1 MYIGAE
7 IKNEHMSEGWRRGK
21 NETAEAQAGGRNQV
35 TNPTSRHRRRC
46 PRGRSVVS
54 VVART
59 FGLLLLLSPYPPPP
73 PSLPSACR
81 SRPVRQCFWT
91 SFLSVCIGSRRAANI
106 ERGDERKRSPGV
118 AGWHSCDASRCVCFT
133 RFEPLH
139 SLSSLSRYTGE
150 RRENRARHDCKW
162 IAVIRWLVRRF
173 IDPSRTV

>member
-1 MYIGAE
+1 ME
-7 IKNEHMSEGWRRGK
+7 RGK

-35 TNPTSRHRRRC
+35 TNPTSRHRRCC
-46 PRGRSVVS
+46 PRGRSRGRSVVS

-118 AGWHSCDASRCVCFT
+118 AGWHSCDASRCVCFA

>member
-7 IKNEHMSEGWRRGK
+7 IKNEHMSEGWRGGK

-46 PRGRSVVS
+46 PRGCSVVS

-91 SFLSVCIGSRRAANI
+91 SFLSVCISPRSKHRERRWEKEIAGSRRLALVWRVSLRLFHTVRTVALSLFSVTLHG
-106 ERGDERKRSPGV
+106 RTTRK
-118 AGWHSCDASRCVCFT
+118 SRAPRLQVD
-133 RFEPLH
+133 
-139 SLSSLSRYTGE
+139 SRYS
-150 RRENRARHDCKW
+150 
-162 IAVIRWLVRRF
+162 LVGSSFHRSFEDR
-173 IDPSRTV
+173 VE